1 MVFYTSIDQHNRT
14 ILVVVD
20 PHRQVHA
27 EQSSLRVVHI
37 SPLRENF
44 QCDVAEEITLGRAI
58 MRAIKSEY
66 EQSYGGKK

>member
-1 MVFYTSIDQHNRT
+1 MVFHTSIDQHNRT
-14 ILVVVD
+14 ILVFD
-20 PHRQVHA
+20 
-27 EQSSLRVVHI
+27 QSSRVVHI

>member
-1 MVFYTSIDQHNRT
+1 MVFHTSIDQHNRT
-14 ILVVVD
+14 ILVFD
-20 PHRQVHA
+20 
-27 EQSSLRVVHI
+27 QSSSRVLHI

>member
-1 MVFYTSIDQHNRT
+1 MVFHTSIDQYNRT
-14 ILVVVD
+14 ILVVD
-20 PHRQVHA
+20 
-27 EQSSLRVVHI
+27 QSSLRVVHI

-44 QCDVAEEITLGRAI
+44 QYDVAEEITLGRAI

>member
-1 MVFYTSIDQHNRT
+1 MVFHTSIDQHNRT
-14 ILVVVD
+14 ILVVAMAGKVGSHF
-20 PHRQVHA
+20 PA
-27 EQSSLRVVHI
+27 EVVHI